1 MQHLAAAASR
11 ARYLRRRERQRAS
24 GLGPSELLIFTS
36 SSSSQETNVTSPED
50 FQNLSY
56 GSPEG
61 SPTSGVNVQPQSSAD
76 VNLGSTTAVNRDFPF
91 RPRYYKRLFHAFVFI
106 NCTSCGMSW
115 FFIYLKFL
123 LLSNLQLQ
131 IRTWIEFL
139 RQLLNTNII
148 CHHLDC
154 IFNFPSYLPDL

>member
-36 SSSSQETNVTSPED
+36 SSSSQQANVTSPED

-61 SPTSGVNVQPQSSAD
+61 SPTSGVNVQPQSFVD
-76 VNLGSTTAVNRDFPF
+76 VNLGSTTAVNRDIPS

-106 NCTSCGMSW
+106 NCTSCGMLW
-115 FFIYLKFL
+115 FFV
-123 LLSNLQLQ
+123 
-131 IRTWIEFL
+131 
-139 RQLLNTNII
+139 
-148 CHHLDC
+148 
-154 IFNFPSYLPDL
+154 

>member
-36 SSSSQETNVTSPED
+36 SSSSQQTNVTSPED

-61 SPTSGVNVQPQSSAD
+61 SPTSGVNVQPQSSVV
-76 VNLGSTTAVNRDFPF
+76 VNLGSTTAVNRDIPS
-91 RPRYYKRLFHAFVFI
+91 RPRYYK
-106 NCTSCGMSW
+106 
-115 FFIYLKFL
+115 
-123 LLSNLQLQ
+123 
-131 IRTWIEFL
+131 
-139 RQLLNTNII
+139 
-148 CHHLDC
+148 
-154 IFNFPSYLPDL
+154 